1 MRYKTQVSNK
11 LDAVKNALDILARGL
26 ERRQFTPEEI
36 LKRIIN
42 TQKELD
48 LAIELVD
55 KENETRV

>member
-11 LDAVKNALDILARGL
+11 LYAVKNALDILARGL